1 MERIEKEVEVDAPVT
16 VVYNQW
22 TQFEEFPEFME
33 GITHVR
39 QLDDRR
45 LYWSAEIF
53 GQEFDWDSEI
63 CEMVPDTRMSW
74 RSTSG
79 KKNQGAV
86 YFTAVGDKTLTRL
99 VFEYE
104 PTDYGDKAAEVK
116 TFFTAWVGGNVERFR
131 EFIERRGRETGGWC
145 GFEHTSRSR

>member
-1 MERIEKEVEVDAPVT
+1 MERVEKEVEVDAPVT
-16 VVYNQW
+16 VVYNQF

-33 GITHVR
+33 GVTNVR

-53 GQEFDWDSEI
+53 GQEFDWDSELY
-63 CEMVPDTRMSW
+63 EQVPDTSLRW

-79 KKNQGAV
+79 KKNEGGV
-86 YFTAVGDKTLTRL
+86 YFTPNGDKSRVRL

-104 PTDYGDKAAEVK
+104 PADYGDKTAEVK
-116 TFFTAWVGGNVERFR
+116 AFFETWVAGNLQRFR
-131 EFIERRGRETGGWC
+131 DFIERRGRETGGWA
-145 GFEHTSRSR
+145 GIAQGTKSH